1 MSRQPVVLPTSL
13 LLYKD
18 ITAQG
23 FWINRWIEEHS
34 AQERIAMLQKLSA
47 LVKQG
52 KLKFA
57 IEEVRL
63 LRVPQS
69 VSKIPSK
76 QERFKS
82 CSQILKK
89 NDLL

>member
-57 IEEVRL
+57 IEEVAFSEYPKALARS
-63 LRVPQS
+63 QANKKD
-69 VSKIPSK
+69 SKVV
-76 QERFKS
+76 
-82 CSQILKK
+82 LKF
-89 NDLL
+89 